1 MATREEIEKEIRK
14 LNDKYSRTEND
25 IARMEEDGIYDDFN
39 YNLLDQLS
47 EQIDDLK
54 AELEAMEE

>member
-1 MATREEIEKEIRK
+1 MATKEEIEKEIRK
-14 LNDKYSRTEND
+14 LNDKYRKTEKD

-54 AELEAMEE
+54 TKLEAMEE

>member
-14 LNDKYSRTEND
+14 LNDKYSKTEND